1 MKKKKNVQLQTR
13 VLSPLLLT
21 GIRALLTGLTFCS
34 VWRGGSLGSRLCNGI
49 RVREDYWGALLGT
62 APGRR
67 EGSETGQRDEWNRP
81 VVSAPFAQG
90 P

>member
-1 MKKKKNVQLQTR
+1 MKKKKCPTPNPRSV
-13 VLSPLLLT
+13 SPPADRDQSTPHRPDLLLCLA
-21 GIRALLTGLTFCS
+21 G
-34 VWRGGSLGSRLCNGI
+34 GGSLGSRLCNGI